1 MPFMFRKMVVA
12 GVGLTGGSLALAAR
26 KFGLVDEIVGY
37 GRGEKNLRLARRN
50 GVIDRY
56 FMDERKVPNG
66 VDLLILATP
75 VQSIAPLAKSFLPGL
90 APSCLVSDVGSVKAN
105 VVHQVER
112 VLARRADFVGAHP
125 IAGGEQ
131 WGAQAA
137 KSDLFIGHRCILTP
151 TRYTNPTA
159 LRKMTT
165 FWRRLG
171 SKVEIMEPRAH
182 DRILA
187 LVSHLPH
194 VLVYSLVNSLR
205 EARVDSLDLKE
216 YCAGGFK
223 DFTRIASSRPEIWRD
238 ICLDNPQAITK
249 GIVDYVKRLEKVK
262 RWIQDGRGDLLEKE
276 FQRANEF
283 RGAIP

>member
-1 MPFMFRKMVVA
+1 VAFMFRRMVVA

-56 FMDERKVPNG
+56 FMDGGGIPKG

-75 VQSIAPLAKSFLPGL
+75 VQSIAPLAKSFLPRL

-112 VLARRADFVGAHP
+112 VLARRAFFVGAHP
-125 IAGGEQ
+125 IAGGEK

-151 TRYTNPTA
+151 TRHTNPKA
-159 LRKMTT
+159 LRKMTA

-171 SKVEIMEPRAH
+171 SRVEIMDPRVH
-182 DRILA
+182 DKILA

-223 DFTRIASSRPEIWRD
+223 DFTRIASSRPDVWRD
-238 ICLDNPQAITK
+238 ICLVNPQAITK

>member
-1 MPFMFRKMVVA
+1 MPFMFHKMVVA

-56 FMDERKVPNG
+56 FMDERKVPSG

-137 KSDLFIGHRCILTP
+137 KSDLFMGHRCILTP
-151 TRYTNPTA
+151 TRHTNPRA

-171 SKVEIMEPRAH
+171 SKVEIMDPRAH

-205 EARVDSLDLKE
+205 EARVGSLDLKE